1 MKVLIGTLKSGN
13 AGSLAAADGS
23 YYVVSTVNAGAQW
36 SASFTG
42 LPSSM
47 ASLTV
52 TYTGHAGTSCT
63 QNVSLWNWYYN
74 AWVPISHTTAGTADS
89 TLTLPAAGLL
99 PDYLFLGELRMSVQ
113 CFRTDAAA
121 FDLSGDLAKIQFS

>member
-1 MKVLIGTLKSGN
+1 VKVLTGTLKSGN
-13 AGSLAAADGS
+13 VGSLAAADGS

-42 LPSSM
+42 LPSSI

-52 TYTGHAGTSCT
+52 TYTGHAGASCT
-63 QNVSLWNWYYN
+63 QNVNLWNWYYN
-74 AWVPISHTTAGTADS
+74 AWVPIAHTTAGAFDS

-99 PDYLFLGELRMSVQ
+99 SDYLFLGELRVSVQ

-121 FDLSGDLAKIQFS
+121 FDLSSDLAKIQFS